1 MMQAWIPL
9 VLVLAACGGKAP
21 PEPAPEAAAAAEAEV
36 LSVDERV
43 ARAAA
48 LLTTK
53 KEADAQAALDDLQPL
68 LVAEPDR
75 SDIPFNM
82 GLAYHQLGDGL
93 NARKYY
99 LRATAIEPSL
109 GAAWLNLGALAEQGG
124 QYRRA
129 LQHYRAGLQNAPG
142 MGELVVGTIG
152 ILRKMDRHDEAIRE
166 AKSALAKD
174 ANNIDVYNNLG
185 LVYIDQGKPDLAQFI
200 YQKALN
206 TIDGAD
212 NNATIHANLGRT
224 FLAKD
229 SPWDAKA
236 ELERALELDPD
247 LVAAMVYL
255 SHLALDD
262 HDWERAADLLERAA
276 KVEPNSADIQMNL
289 GIAYR
294 GLGQYELS
302 KKAYEEALR
311 LNPEDPS
318 PYINIAV
325 LLGEHESNFDGA
337 IVAVQSYRTRGGE
350 HSARADGLLTSFQER
365 KQKFEADLA
374 RKQKR
379 EADRKKR
386 EEEARLAAEY
396 EAMQA
401 QWREEQE
408 AKAKEEEAAKQRAE
422 AAAAAALGAG
432 AAGAAGAAGSS
443 AGAGSVS
450 TDASSGGPSGAA
462 SPAGTST
469 GGGQGTPAAASQPAP
484 AAASPWG
491 APPAETAAPAAAPSP
506 QPATESTRGTRQSGA
521 PCATDN
527 QCLEGLVCGGGVCTG
542 GAAPAAQPASS
553 RGTRQAGAPCA
564 SENQCAEGLS
574 CTEGVCAGG
583 TDGGSPQ
590 WGGW

>member
-1 MMQAWIPL
+1 MTRALIPF
-9 VLVLAACGGKAP
+9 VLLAVACGGKAP
-21 PEPAPEAAAAAEAEV
+21 PTPAPEAASEAAAAEV
-36 LSVDERV
+36 LSNDERV

-48 LLTTK
+48 LLTTNR
-53 KEADAQAALDDLQPL
+53 EADAQAALADLQPL

-75 SDIPFNM
+75 ADIPFNM

-109 GAAWLNLGALAEQGG
+109 GAAWLNLGALSEQGG

-129 LQHYRAGLQNAPG
+129 LQHYRAGIQNAPE

-152 ILRKMDRHDEAIRE
+152 ILRKMDRHDEAIRQ
-166 AKSALAKD
+166 AKAALAKD

-229 SPWDAKA
+229 SPWDAKT

-262 HDWERAADLLERAA
+262 HDWERAAELLERAA
-276 KVEPNSADIQMNL
+276 QVDPQSADIQMNL

-318 PYINIAV
+318 PYINIGV
-325 LLGEHESNFDGA
+325 LLGEHETDFDGA
-337 IVAVQSYRTRGGE
+337 IVALQSYRTRGGE
-350 HSARADGLLTSFQER
+350 HRARADGLLTSFQER
-365 KQKFEADLA
+365 KQKFEADLE

-379 EADRKKR
+379 EAERKKR
-386 EEEARLAAEY
+386 EEESRLAAEY

-401 QWREEQE
+401 QWRAEQE
-408 AKAKEEEAAKQRAE
+408 AKAKEEEAARQRAE

-432 AAGAAGAAGSS
+432 AAAGAAAGTAGSS
-443 AGAGSVS
+443 AATGGVEAG
-450 TDASSGGPSGAA
+450 TGTA
-462 SPAGTST
+462 SPQT
-469 GGGQGTPAAASQPAP
+469 GGGGADQS
-484 AAASPWG
+484 ASPWG
-491 APPAETAAPAAAPSP
+491 APAPSAVLVVVSKP
-506 QPATESTRGTRQSGA
+506 LSRRLHLP
-521 PCATDN
+521 
-527 QCLEGLVCGGGVCTG
+527 EGRAKLVH
-542 GAAPAAQPASS
+542 
-553 RGTRQAGAPCA
+553 RAGAITSVLKDCP
-564 SENQCAEGLS
+564 
-574 CTEGVCAGG
+574 V
-583 TDGGSPQ
+583 
-590 WGGW
+590 